1 MSEYIIFADSGCDI
15 APEVLAEWGVPYQ
28 PLIFRF
34 VDSEEIYND
43 GDIPA
48 DEFYE
53 KMKEGAVAKTSAV
66 NSEAFSAA
74 FDPILA
80 SGKDLL
86 YIGFSSALS
95 TTYNSARLAA
105 EQLREKY
112 PERKL
117 ITVDSLCASA
127 GLGLLIYLAV
137 QKKNEGADIDEVAEF
152 VEATKLHICHWF
164 TVDDLVYLK
173 RGGRINAAS
182 AFFGNALGI
191 KPVMHVDD
199 EGHLVLVAKVRGRKT
214 SLTSLLDSYSKLAVE
229 PDGGTVFMC
238 QGDCRDDAA
247 ELARRI
253 KEKHGVEVKIIADI
267 GAIIGS
273 HSGPG
278 TIAVFFVGKER

>member
-15 APEVLAEWGVPYQ
+15 APEILAEWGVPCK

-34 VDSEEIYND
+34 TDSEEIYND

-66 NSEAFSAA
+66 NSEAFIAE
-74 FDPILA
+74 FDGILA

-95 TTYNSARLAA
+95 TTFNSARLAA

-112 PERKL
+112 PERKIIVL
-117 ITVDSLCASA
+117 DSLCASA

-137 QKKNEGADIDEVAEF
+137 QKKNDGASIEEVAAF
-152 VEATKLHICHWF
+152 VEDTKLHICHWF

-173 RGGRINAAS
+173 RGGRISAAS

-191 KPVMHVDD
+191 KPVMHVDN
-199 EGHLVLVAKVRGRKT
+199 EGHLVPVAKVRGRKT
-214 SLTSLLDSYSKLAVE
+214 SLTSILDSYSKLAVD

-238 QGDCRDDAA
+238 QGACRDDAA

-253 KEKHGVEVKIIADI
+253 KEKHGVDVKIIADI
-267 GAIIGS
+267 GAVIGS

>member
-15 APEVLAEWGVPYQ
+15 APEILAEWGVPYK

-34 VDSEEIYND
+34 TDSEEIYND
-43 GDIPA
+43 GDIPT
-48 DEFYE
+48 DEFYK

-66 NSEAFSAA
+66 NSETFVSG
-74 FDPILA
+74 FEPILA

-95 TTYNSARLAA
+95 TTYNSARIAA

-164 TVDDLVYLK
+164 TVEDLVYLK

-191 KPVMHVDD
+191 KPVMRVDD
-199 EGHLVLVAKVRGRKT
+199 EGHLVPVAKVRGRKT
-214 SLTSLLDSYSKLAVE
+214 SITSLLDSYSKLAVE

-238 QGDCRDDAA
+238 QGACRDDAA

-267 GAIIGS
+267 GAVIGS